1 MESGTY
7 GLYGFSQVC
16 KNYSIS
22 DKPYLNFLTRIILIT
37 LCYLC
42 FSNGSSWAAD
52 IEYSVV
58 VPCHIDE
65 QAYVRYSDGTVTQ
78 IGKILAVPQ
87 SSRWPSYT
95 ASKWAQPGTVCASAV
110 NAIHILVSVEKGRG
124 RTISI
129 LPKETIA
136 PASGKGNAFIIET
149 KAGTTIFGAFSPVVG
164 SRISLIDH
172 KGMKKPFQVSELS
185 RKGNSLVI
193 DVPKTGKFFI
203 LDVENRPGGRLL
215 IWDDHG
221 VHLIARVIRPLG
233 GVGRFGGTQF
243 QNIGRIRANH
253 TGVIDIS
260 TSPYGSIG
268 GFQIIPLIHAFS
280 TEMIN
285 SWKLTQW
292 MILSSNDTEVSLAGK
307 PPLFSGNLVTG
318 TQTGEQLR
326 DIWSTYGR
334 KPLSLCRLNG
344 GKWQRL
350 PAYTGRDDAALKEL
364 THLRIYFPVNR
375 EPLAPLN

>member
-1 MESGTY
+1 MESVTY

-16 KNYSIS
+16 KSHSTS
-22 DKPYLNFLTRIILIT
+22 DNSYLSYFTKILLIT
-37 LCYLC
+37 LCYL
-42 FSNGSSWAAD
+42 FFTYGSSWAAD
-52 IEYSVV
+52 IEYSIV
-58 VPCHIDE
+58 VPCHIDG
-65 QAYVRYSDGTVTQ
+65 QVYIRYSDGTVTQ
-78 IGKILAVPQ
+78 IGKVLAVPR

-95 ASKWAQPGTVCASAV
+95 ASKWAEAGTVCACAV
-110 NAIHILVSVEKGRG
+110 NAIHVLVSVEKGQG

-129 LPKETIA
+129 LPKETFA
-136 PASGKGNAFIIET
+136 PASGKGNAFVVET

-164 SRISLIDH
+164 SKISLIDH
-172 KGMKKPFQVSELS
+172 TGLERPFKVSELS

-193 DVPKTGKFFI
+193 NVPETGKFFVMDI
-203 LDVENRPGGRLL
+203 ENRPGGRVL
-215 IWDDHG
+215 IWDDQG
-221 VHLIARVIRPLG
+221 VHTMARVIRPLG

-243 QNIGRIRANH
+243 QNTGRIRANH

-292 MILSSNDTEVSLAGK
+292 MIISSTDTEISLAGQA
-307 PPLFSGNLVTG
+307 PLFSGNLVTG

-326 DIWSTYGR
+326 NLWSTYGR

-350 PAYTGRDDAALKEL
+350 PDHTGRDDAALKEL
-364 THLRIYFPVNR
+364 THLRLYFPVNR
-375 EPLAPLN
+375 EPLAYLN